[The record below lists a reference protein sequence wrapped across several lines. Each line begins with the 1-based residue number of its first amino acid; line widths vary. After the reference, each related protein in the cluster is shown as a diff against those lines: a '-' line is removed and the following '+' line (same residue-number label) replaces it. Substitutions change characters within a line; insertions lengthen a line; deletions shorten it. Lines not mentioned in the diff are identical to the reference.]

1 MNTETAGVSL
11 RTPELRLPQLGHG
24 FTLIEL
30 AIVLFIITLLLG
42 GVLTPLGQQIAE
54 RQNGD
59 SRRALEAARV
69 ALVGYA
75 LRQPG
80 QAGPLPCPDLRS
92 RVAGNIAGN
101 IAGNAD
107 LQSTPT
113 QANDGLEDRLADGT
127 CLAQTGNLPWRT
139 LSLAEADAWGNRLG
153 YAVSPDWSHPD
164 RLASDMSDPLT
175 TNLLTLCSDHRCARP
190 LTAAALIVSHGRN
203 GFGAVNS
210 NGGSNLAPISADE
223 VENSNSDD
231 RFVMLP
237 PRAADRPDG
246 EYDDLLLPLSPDWLR
261 GRLCDPA
268 SLCNGG

>member
-1 MNTETAGVSL
+1 MKTETADV
-11 RTPELRLPQLGHG
+11 RLLIPARQRPQHGYG

-75 LRQPG
+75 LRRPG

-92 RVAGNIAGN
+92 RVTGNIAGN
-101 IAGNAD
+101 GE

-139 LSLAEADAWGNRLG
+139 LGLAEADAWGNRLG

-164 RLASDMSDPLT
+164 RARVRGDQPADPLQ
-175 TNLLTLCSDHRCARP
+175 
-190 LTAAALIVSHGRN
+190 
-203 GFGAVNS
+203 
-210 NGGSNLAPISADE
+210 
-223 VENSNSDD
+223 
-231 RFVMLP
+231 
-237 PRAADRPDG
+237 
-246 EYDDLLLPLSPDWLR
+246 
-261 GRLCDPA
+261 
-268 SLCNGG
+268 